1 MKNLYLFATALLM
14 SLAGMAQTDM
24 VVVSPFTD
32 SIWTID
38 TTNLTQSVGVAL
50 TSTSGT
56 VTGCNGLA
64 KRPCTSDLYV
74 IYKVSGATGR
84 FLGIVD
90 PTTGVITEIGNTG
103 DNVAGI
109 TFGSENHLYAVT
121 GDGASASE
129 SLFKVNI
136 ATGAMTLFTALGNG
150 DDGETIAFNPDDGKI
165 YHWSGLS
172 TQVMESIDT
181 ATGAVNNIAISGFD
195 YSEAFG
201 AKYIGNGEFYLTNI
215 NSEILVMNT
224 SGVASTPF
232 FTTTNIFRGMEF
244 EANPGDIC
252 NQLMYTV
259 SPYTDSIWTVDTT
272 NFSQSL
278 GIALTSSSGTVT
290 GCNGLS
296 THPCTGDLYVVY
308 KISGVVGRFLG
319 IVDPTTGVITEVG
332 NMGDNVAGITFGSAN
347 HLYAVT
353 GDGGTVSESLFK
365 VNIAT
370 GAMTLFTALGSGSDG
385 ETIAFNPDDSKI
397 YHWSGSGTQVM
408 ESIDTT
414 SGAVTNIP
422 MSGFTSSPEYLG
434 AKYIG
439 NGQFMLSKRF
449 TLDMIIMNTSGFGTL
464 AGTSVEPYKGLEF
477 PLNNPP
483 VPVASAFTYTTNNL
497 TATFTDASTGPV
509 TDWFWDYGDGT
520 TSTMQNPVHTY
531 TSNGSYIVC
540 LTTTGPCGT
549 ATHCDTIMACA
560 VPVAGWSYTSNLF
573 SASFTDASSATVFSR
588 IWDFGDGNTST
599 QLNPTH
605 FYSTAGTYTVCLTV
619 TDSCGTDSTC
629 GTVNIAG
636 CPPIAADWS
645 ASTTGLQADFTDMST
660 GTLYFYNWDF
670 GDGNTSFQQ
679 NPSHTYAAPGN
690 YTVCLIVADSCS
702 ADTFCNSIALTCPAP
717 VADWSATS
725 SNFTAGFTDNSSA
738 SVFSRLWDFG
748 DGNTSTLTNP
758 VHTYSALGTYTVC
771 LTVTDSCGSDSSCG
785 TVIIDC
791 PAIAADWS
799 ATTTDLTAD
808 FTDLSSGSLF
818 FYAWDFGD
826 GTTDF
831 SQNPSH
837 TYTAAGTYTVCLI
850 VADSC
855 SADTLCNSITVTNPV
870 GPVNDSICNAI
881 PLVFG
886 PNGPFSV
893 ANAGAQAG
901 EPVPPIGTG
910 LNFCQS
916 QDGWCDGGG
925 FVNEPFI
932 QNSVWFTFVAPPSGN
947 VTINTDNSY
956 DTQIAVY
963 SSTSCD
969 SILAGNYTLEGANDD
984 NPNAFTLF
992 SSEVT
997 VTCLTPGGTY
1007 WLQVDGYDGDEG
1019 PLNILLIDNLYSA
1032 QAMIT
1037 STTDTI
1043 CPGDPSTLTASAGAG
1058 FGYSWTPTGDT
1069 TQSITVTTGG
1079 IYEVMVTDTNGCVA
1093 IGTRSIFQ
1101 LNVPNVGLNPGDTAI
1116 FCTGDSVLLS
1126 GSGGGQSQWFLNGL
1140 PISGAT
1146 TNMFWAS
1153 TEGIYNMTKTNQN
1166 GCSDSAAVGVTVLED
1181 PCLVGLNAATF
1192 TNDLSVYPSPVA
1204 HTLTVSFTNVNNMAV
1219 RLSLFA
1225 QDGRLVYTNNPS
1237 VGQGQVTLN
1246 IDMTEYSSGIYLM
1259 QIQQGTDL
1267 ITRRVVKD

>member
-1 MKNLYLFATALLM
+1 MKNIYLLIIAVLA
-14 SLAGMAQTDM
+14 SVAGMAQT
-24 VVVSPFTD
+24 
-32 SIWTID
+32 
-38 TTNLTQSVGVAL
+38 N
-50 TSTSGT
+50 
-56 VTGCNGLA
+56 
-64 KRPCTSDLYV
+64 
-74 IYKVSGATGR
+74 
-84 FLGIVD
+84 
-90 PTTGVITEIGNTG
+90 
-103 DNVAGI
+103 
-109 TFGSENHLYAVT
+109 
-121 GDGASASE
+121 
-129 SLFKVNI
+129 
-136 ATGAMTLFTALGNG
+136 
-150 DDGETIAFNPDDGKI
+150 
-165 YHWSGLS
+165 
-172 TQVMESIDT
+172 
-181 ATGAVNNIAISGFD
+181 
-195 YSEAFG
+195 
-201 AKYIGNGEFYLTNI
+201 
-215 NSEILVMNT
+215 
-224 SGVASTPF
+224 
-232 FTTTNIFRGMEF
+232 
-244 EANPGDIC
+244 
-252 NQLMYTV
+252 MYTV
-259 SPYTDSIWTVDTT
+259 SPYQDSIWTMDTT
-272 NFSQSL
+272 TFTAIS
-278 GIALTSSSGTVT
+278 GVALTSSSGTVT

-296 THPCTGDLYVVY
+296 TRPCTGDIYVAY
-308 KISGVVGRFLG
+308 KVSGAIGRFLG
-319 IVDPTTGVITEVG
+319 IVDPATGVITEVG
-332 NMGDNVAGITFGSAN
+332 NMGDNVAGIAFGSAN

-353 GDGGTVSESLFK
+353 GDGATVSESLFK
-365 VNIAT
+365 VNIET
-370 GAMTLFTALGSGSDG
+370 GALTLFTAYGAGSDG
-385 ETIAFNPDDSKI
+385 ETIAFCPDNGRI
-397 YHWSGSGTQVM
+397 YHWSGRDTNPAM
-408 ESIDTT
+408 ESTDTLN
-414 SGAVTNIP
+414 GATTTINRT
-422 MSGFTSSPEYLG
+422 GFNYDEVFGAEYVGDGWFLL
-434 AKYIG
+434 A
-439 NGQFMLSKRF
+439 N
-449 TLDMIIMNTSGFGTL
+449 LDQEFILVDTSGFAQNPTFSTAPNYFKGLTFPQSATL
-464 AGTSVEPYKGLEF
+464 ASAGFTHISFNLNAQFTNTSA
-477 PLNNPP
+477 N
-483 VPVASAFTYTTNNL
+483 ADT
-497 TATFTDASTGPV
+497 
-509 TDWFWDYGDGT
+509 WIWDFGDGS
-520 TSTMQNPVHTY
+520 TSTVENPGKSY
-531 TSNGSYIVC
+531 NAPGSYVVC
-540 LTTTGPCGT
+540 LTATGPCGT
-549 ATHCDTIMACA
+549 DTHCDTVTITCP
-560 VPVAGWSYTSNLF
+560 VPVAGWSYTNNFF
-573 SASFTDASSATVFSR
+573 SASFTDASTATVFSR

-605 FYSTAGTYTVCLTV
+605 VYSTAGTYTVCLTV

-645 ASTTGLQADFTDMST
+645 SSATNLNVGFTDQST
-660 GTLYFYNWDF
+660 GTIYFRSWDF

-679 NPSHTYAAPGN
+679 NPSHTYAAPGT

-702 ADTFCNSIALTCPAP
+702 ADTFCNSISVTCPAP

-725 SNFTAGFTDNSSA
+725 NNFTASFTDNSSA

-748 DGNTSTLTNP
+748 DGNTSTQINP

-791 PAIAADWS
+791 PPITADWS

-808 FTDLSSGSLF
+808 FTDLSAGTLY

-831 SQNPSH
+831 SQNPTH
-837 TYTAAGTYTVCLI
+837 TYTAAGAYTVCLI

-855 SADTLCNSITVTNPV
+855 SADTLCNIVTVTNPV

-881 PLVFG
+881 PLAFG

-956 DTQIAVY
+956 DTQVAVY

-969 SILAGNYTLEGANDD
+969 SILAGSYTLEGANDD

-1007 WLQVDGYDGDEG
+1007 WLQVDGYDGEEG
-1019 PLNILLIDNLYSA
+1019 PLNILLTDNLYSA

-1058 FGYSWTPTGDT
+1058 FEYSWSPTGDT
-1069 TQSITVTTGG
+1069 TQSIIVTSGG
-1079 IYEVMVTDTNGCVA
+1079 LYEVMVTDTNGCVA
-1093 IGTRSIFQ
+1093 IGTGSIFQ

-1140 PISGAT
+1140 PIAGAT
-1146 TNMFWAS
+1146 TNIYWAS
-1153 TEGIYNMTKTNQN
+1153 AEGIYNMTKTNQN

-1181 PCLVGLNAATF
+1181 PCLVGLNSATF
-1192 TNDLSVYPSPVA
+1192 AGDLSVYPSPVTN
-1204 HTLTVSFTNVNNMAV
+1204 TLTVNFTNANNKAV

-1237 VGQGQVTLN
+1237 VGQGRVTLN
-1246 IDMTEYSSGIYLM
+1246 VDMTEFSSGIYLM
-1259 QIQQGTDL
+1259 QIQQGTDQ
-1267 ITRRVVKD
+1267 ISRRVLKN